1 VLLALG
7 QFFMKKLALSLPSR
21 PELLQLAYAVLTSP
35 YVYIC
40 AATNLVASVTF
51 VASLR
56 LLTLTNT
63 FAIVFMT
70 MGGTVL
76 ALDVVVNRTQLT
88 LPNLAGV
95 MLGILAILLIAMR

>member
-1 VLLALG
+1 
-7 QFFMKKLALSLPSR
+7 
-21 PELLQLAYAVLTSP
+21 
-35 YVYIC
+35 
-40 AATNLVASVTF
+40 